1 MLDYRFTIAAAGAFM
16 GTWLVGC
23 GDPDLPT
30 DLRTNGPPNV
40 TAVMV
45 MSDLETAIDPDSEKV
60 GALDRYLEDATFCRL
75 DDDKRPRLIGLQD
88 GRTTEVCPD
97 DLKLKAVDDG
107 VAPGAPPD
115 WFVRIVF
122 DRLLDPSIEDLDP
135 VLDPNGMPNGQFV
148 GTLKRTQPVTLT
160 CNDVNILYDGYY
172 VPNGNKESWPPGPAL
187 FIRPLVATDAP
198 TGASCTVSIKDNVHS
213 KTGESVPA
221 AQRSYMFT
229 VAPMSFRFS
238 DPAPDDT
245 NDGSITLTTTIPI
258 DLFFTAEVRA
268 GTTITTDPGT
278 PDETTITLS
287 RDLDPAQVNLTSGP
301 NLPSGKADPAVCA
314 GTAGMAVPASKIRV
328 YLLGADPT
336 TSALVLQLD
345 AGGDPAGPTAQMT
358 QLWEPSTTY
367 LLTFA
372 DGAAVPARQG
382 GDPAALPG
390 ASDFSLCFHTLPL
403 PTN

>member
-60 GALDRYLEDATFCRL
+60 GALDRYLEDATYCRL

-88 GRTTEVCPD
+88 GRTTTVCPE
-97 DLKLKAVDDG
+97 DLTMKAMNDG
-107 VAPGAPPD
+107 VAAGAPPL

-122 DRLLDPSIEDLDP
+122 DRLLDPSIEDLEP
-135 VLDPNGMPNGQFV
+135 VLDQNGMPTGQSF
-148 GTLKRTQPVTLT
+148 GTLRRTQPVTLK
-160 CNDVNILYDGYY
+160 CNDVDIPYDGYY

-187 FIRPLVATDAP
+187 FIQPRAPTDAP

-221 AQRSYMFT
+221 DQRSYTFQ
-229 VAPMSFRFS
+229 VGPMNFRFS
-238 DPAPDDT
+238 DPAPDDK
-245 NDGSITLTTTIPI
+245 NDGSIALTTTIPI
-258 DLFFTAEVRA
+258 SLFFTAELRA
-268 GTTITTDPGT
+268 GATITTAPGT

-287 RDLDPAQVNLTSGP
+287 RDLDPTQIHLRVGDNVN
-301 NLPSGKADPAVCA
+301 GKANPAVCA
-314 GTAGMAVPASKIRV
+314 GGGDAVPSDQIRV
-328 YLLGADPT
+328 YLLGPDPT
-336 TSALVLQLD
+336 TSALVLQVD
-345 AGGDPAGPTAQMT
+345 AGGDPAGPTAQMDK
-358 QLWEPSTTY
+358 LWEPSKTY

-372 DGAAVPARQG
+372 DGAAVASKQG
-382 GDPAALPG
+382 GDPAMLPG

-403 PTN
+403 PTM

>member
-60 GALDRYLEDATFCRL
+60 GTIDRFIEDATYCRL
-75 DDDKRPRLIGLQD
+75 GDDKRPQLIGLQD
-88 GRTTEVCPD
+88 GRTTTVCPE
-97 DLKLKAVDDG
+97 DLTLKAVDDG
-107 VAPGAPPD
+107 VAAGAPPV

-122 DRLLDPSIEDLDP
+122 DRLLDPSIEDLVP
-135 VLDPNGMPNGQFV
+135 VLDPNGQPTGQVF
-148 GTLKRTQPVTLT
+148 GTLRNTQPVTLQ
-160 CNDVNILYDGYY
+160 CNGVDIAYDGDYI
-172 VPNGNKESWPPGPAL
+172 PNGNKESYPPGPAL
-187 FIRPLVATDAP
+187 KIQPLAPTDAP

-221 AQRSYMFT
+221 DQRRYTFQ
-229 VAPMSFRFS
+229 VGPMAFRFS
-238 DPAPDDT
+238 DPAPGDK
-245 NDGSITLTTTIPI
+245 NDGSIALTTTIPI
-258 DLFFTAEVRA
+258 SLFFTAEVRA
-268 GTTITTDPGT
+268 GATITTDKDT

-287 RDLDPAQVNLTSGP
+287 RDLDPAQVNLISGA
-301 NLPSGKADPAVCA
+301 NLPNGQANPAVCG
-314 GTAGMAVPASKIRV
+314 GTGDTVPPDKIRV
-328 YLLGADPT
+328 YLLGPDPLST
-336 TSALVLQLD
+336 ALVLQVD
-345 AGGDPAGPTAQMT
+345 AGGDPAGPTAQMK

-372 DGAAVPARQG
+372 DGAAVPAKQG

-390 ASDFSLCFHTLPL
+390 AADFSLCFHTLPL
-403 PTN
+403 PIN